1 MNKIFLALL
10 LLPLAGIAQVKSKPT
25 VKPKKTVAKPV
36 AKPVALPHDGYII
49 NGEVTGFPDGSYVSL
64 LNAQTGA
71 PENET
76 TIKANKFTLKG
87 KMDNPDFKILLFNRQ
102 RELYTTIFLDNSNVK
117 FVAGKETIATAKIT
131 GSPAHTDFETFN
143 KTLEPYQQVFIDG
156 NPYDSVATA
165 QAVKLLSEYV
175 KAHPNS
181 SITPLAVIRYHQVA
195 DDGVEL
201 GNLYNTLS
209 PQVRATPMGQ
219 YIGQLVAEAAKNPVG
234 SVLADFSQAD
244 TAGNPIALS
253 SLRGR
258 YVLVDFWAS
267 WCGPCRQ
274 ENPNLVAAFE
284 KYKAKNFT
292 VLGVSLDKAK
302 PAWLDAIK
310 MDNLNWTQVS
320 DLQGWANAVAAK
332 FEIYTIPQNFLLD
345 PEGRIVGKNLRGAAL
360 ERKLARLLR

>member
-1 MNKIFLALL
+1 M
-10 LLPLAGIAQVKSKPT
+10 LPVLGIAQVKTKT
-25 VKPKKTVAKPV
+25 AVKPKPAKVTKVAPK
-36 AKPVALPHDGYII
+36 AAELPFDGYTI
-49 NGEVTGFPDGSYVSL
+49 NGEVTGFPDGAYVSL

-71 PENET
+71 PEGET

-102 RELYTTIFLDNSNVK
+102 RELYTTVFLDNSNIK
-117 FVAGKETIATAKIT
+117 FKATKETIATATIT
-131 GSPAHTDFETFN
+131 GSPSHADFETFN

-156 NPYDSVATA
+156 NPYDSAATA
-165 QAVKLLSEYV
+165 KATQLLSDYV

-181 SITPLAVIRYHQVA
+181 YITPLAVIRYNQVA
-195 DDGVEL
+195 DDGVEM

-209 PQVRATPMGQ
+209 PQIRATPMGQ
-219 YIGQLVAEAAKNPVG
+219 YIGQLVTEAGKNPVG
-234 SVLADFSQAD
+234 SMLADFSQAD
-244 TAGNPIALS
+244 TAGNMVALS

-274 ENPNLVAAFE
+274 ENPNLVAAYE

-302 PAWLDAIK
+302 PAWIDAIK

-320 DLQGWANAVAAK
+320 DLQGWANAVAGK
-332 FEIYTIPQNFLLD
+332 FEIFSIPQNFLLD
-345 PEGRIVGKNLRGAAL
+345 PQGRIVGKNLRGAAL
-360 ERKLARLLR
+360 ERKLERLLH